1 LLVGRSLVDKDLQT
15 VSKSPSISDMDT
27 ENVGNLIAKVP
38 QGLSPDEFLMALSN
52 LVEAQTRE
60 ACAREI
66 EVEVED
72 YDRDYREVGLEL
84 AALCRSPAKTDGL

>member
-1 LLVGRSLVDKDLQT
+1 
-15 VSKSPSISDMDT
+15 MNT
-27 ENVGNLIAKVP
+27 EDVGNLIAKVP
-38 QGLSPDEFLMALSN
+38 QGLSPDEFLMALAN
-52 LVEAQTRE
+52 LVESTTRE

-84 AALCRSPAKTDGL
+84 AAQD

>member
-1 LLVGRSLVDKDLQT
+1 
-15 VSKSPSISDMDT
+15 MNT
-27 ENVGNLIAKVP
+27 EDVGNLIAKVP
-38 QGLSPDEFLMALSN
+38 QGLSPDEFLMALAN
-52 LVEAQTRE
+52 LVESTTRE

-84 AALCRSPAKTDGL
+84 AAQLRSK

>member
-1 LLVGRSLVDKDLQT
+1 
-15 VSKSPSISDMDT
+15 MNT
-27 ENVGNLIAKVP
+27 EDVGNLIAKVP
-38 QGLSPDEFLMALSN
+38 QGLSPDEFLMALAN
-52 LVEAQTRE
+52 LVESTTRE

-84 AALCRSPAKTDGL
+84 AAQIKVKK

>member
-1 LLVGRSLVDKDLQT
+1 
-15 VSKSPSISDMDT
+15 MNT
-27 ENVGNLIAKVP
+27 EDVGNLIAKVP
-38 QGLSPDEFLMALSN
+38 QGLSPDEFLMALAN
-52 LVEAQTRE
+52 LVETTTRE

-84 AALCRSPAKTDGL
+84 AALIKEKK

>member
-1 LLVGRSLVDKDLQT
+1 
-15 VSKSPSISDMDT
+15 MNT
-27 ENVGNLIAKVP
+27 EDVGNLIAKVP
-38 QGLSPDEFLMALSN
+38 QGLSPDEFLMALAN
-52 LVEAQTRE
+52 LVETTTRE

-84 AALCRSPAKTDGL
+84 AAQVRSK

>member
-1 LLVGRSLVDKDLQT
+1 
-15 VSKSPSISDMDT
+15 MNT
-27 ENVGNLIAKVP
+27 EDVGNLIAKVP
-38 QGLSPDEFLMALSN
+38 QGLSPDEFLMALAN
-52 LVEAQTRE
+52 LVESTTRE

-84 AALCRSPAKTDGL
+84 AAQIKAKK

>member
-1 LLVGRSLVDKDLQT
+1 
-15 VSKSPSISDMDT
+15 MDT

-38 QGLSPDEFLMALSN
+38 QGLSPDEFLMALAN
-52 LVEAQTRE
+52 LVESTTRE

-66 EVEVED
+66 EVEVAD

-84 AALCRSPAKTDGL
+84 AAQVRSK

>member
-1 LLVGRSLVDKDLQT
+1 
-15 VSKSPSISDMDT
+15 MNT
-27 ENVGNLIAKVP
+27 EEVGNLIAKVP
-38 QGLSPDEFLMALSN
+38 QGLSPDEFLMALAN
-52 LVEAQTRE
+52 LVETTTRE

-84 AALCRSPAKTDGL
+84 AAQIKVKK

>member
-1 LLVGRSLVDKDLQT
+1 MNTDD
-15 VSKSPSISDMDT
+15 
-27 ENVGNLIAKVP
+27 VGNLIAKVP
-38 QGLSPDEFLMALSN
+38 QGLSPDEFLMALAN
-52 LVEAQTRE
+52 LVETTTRE

-84 AALCRSPAKTDGL
+84 AAQIKVKK

>member
-1 LLVGRSLVDKDLQT
+1 
-15 VSKSPSISDMDT
+15 MDT
-27 ENVGNLIAKVP
+27 QEVGNLIAKVP
-38 QGLSPDEFLMALSN
+38 QGLSPDEFLMALAN
-52 LVEAQTRE
+52 LVESTTRE

-84 AALCRSPAKTDGL
+84 AAQVRSK